1 MTKQKTSNDT
11 PQLQSTSTTSPP
23 SPRWSYISAVTL
35 GLLSS
40 SCCLIQL
47 ALNLMSVG
55 CAGFSVLTPYR
66 PLFLAFSSL
75 LVLVTIYKYRWSS
88 RTALTLALVLTL
100 TTTPEIVAVYN
111 QSSTGS
117 LHRLPDTFLLAA
129 SSSLRL
135 PTFLENVQW
144 SIPAFLAG
152 PSGMMTHDEP
162 IAAAPEPV
170 QPSSQDRGVGS
181 GGLGSSG
188 TDGMFMKYVVQ
199 IDGMACEA
207 CASRLRQHFSRQ
219 EGIERANVFF
229 DEKKLVL
236 WTQAGSGSMM
246 LSERVIQDL
255 VGQVDIKYTARLEDI
270 FSFSSITP

>member
-1 MTKQKTSNDT
+1 M
-11 PQLQSTSTTSPP
+11 
-23 SPRWSYISAVTL
+23 
-35 GLLSS
+35 
-40 SCCLIQL
+40 
-47 ALNLMSVG
+47 
-55 CAGFSVLTPYR
+55 
-66 PLFLAFSSL
+66 
-75 LVLVTIYKYRWSS
+75 
-88 RTALTLALVLTL
+88 TLALVLAL
-100 TTTPEIVAVYN
+100 TTTPEMVAVYN

-117 LHRLPDTFLLAA
+117 LQRLPDTLLAA
-129 SSSLRL
+129 PSSILRL

-144 SIPAFLAG
+144 SIPAFLTA
-152 PSGMMTHDEP
+152 PSGVMKHDEP
-162 IAAAPEPV
+162 IAVEPV
-170 QPSSQDRGVGS
+170 QSSSQDQAIGT

-188 TDGMFMKYVVQ
+188 SGGMFMKYVVQ

-246 LSERVIQDL
+246 LSERVIQDM
-255 VGQVDIKYTARLEDI
+255 VGQIDAKYSAKLEDI